1 MTRTGVLSLG
11 IAAAIGPQRA
21 AAFAAGAEAAGF
33 HALWV
38 NDTPGADALT
48 LLEAAAAATSTLTLA
63 TGVLPLDRWSAAT
76 ISERVRALPQERVVI
91 GVGAGGIRTGALD
104 LVRTTAADLRAGT
117 AVRVMVGAL
126 GPRMRHQAAA
136 DADGPLLSWLDPAT
150 AYVQAAQAHAVDP
163 AAHVAL
169 YVRTALDP
177 DARERLREETGR
189 YAGFPSYA
197 ANFARLGLN
206 PDRTVLDAADLGFG
220 ERLAQY
226 RAAVDEVVLRA
237 ITATDDAA
245 ADHAFLES
253 AAAL

>member
-1 MTRTGVLSLG
+1 MTRHGVLSLG

-63 TGVLPLDRWSAAT
+63 TGVLPLDRWSAAA
-76 ISERVRALPQERVVI
+76 IGERVRALPQERLVI
-91 GVGAGGIRTGALD
+91 GIGAGGIRTGALQR
-104 LVRTTAADLRAGT
+104 LRATATELRSVTAA
-117 AVRVMVGAL
+117 RVMVGAL
-126 GPRMRHQAAA
+126 GPRMRHLAAT

-150 AYVQAAQAHAVDP
+150 ARAQAADAHAAEP

-169 YVRTALDP
+169 YVRTALDR
-177 DARERLREETGR
+177 DARARLDEETAR

-197 ANFARLGLN
+197 ANFARLDLD
-206 PDRTVLDAADLGFG
+206 PDDTVLDAAAPDFA
-220 ERLAQY
+220 ERLAGY
-226 RAAVDEVVLRA
+226 RGAVDEVVLRA
-237 ITATDDAA
+237 ITPTDDAV
-245 ADHAFLES
+245 ADHAFLAA